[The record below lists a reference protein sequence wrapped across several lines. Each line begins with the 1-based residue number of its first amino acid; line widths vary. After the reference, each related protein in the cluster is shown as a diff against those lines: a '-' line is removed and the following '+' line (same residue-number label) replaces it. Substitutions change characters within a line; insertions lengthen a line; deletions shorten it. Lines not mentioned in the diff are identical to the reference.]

1 MIELREKD
9 MRENMREGESVRE
22 RDYMYTSYEM
32 YKGRNYRIFNLLV
45 FIQLLNIGRIL
56 LQLGMVRVK
65 APTTT

>member
-45 FIQLLNIGRIL
+45 FIQLLNIGWIL

>member
-9 MRENMREGESVRE
+9 MREGESVRE

>member
-9 MRENMREGESVRE
+9 MRENVREGESVRE

-32 YKGRNYRIFNLLV
+32 YKGRNYCIFNLLV

>member
-45 FIQLLNIGRIL
+45 FIQLLNIGWIL

-65 APTTT
+65 AHTTT